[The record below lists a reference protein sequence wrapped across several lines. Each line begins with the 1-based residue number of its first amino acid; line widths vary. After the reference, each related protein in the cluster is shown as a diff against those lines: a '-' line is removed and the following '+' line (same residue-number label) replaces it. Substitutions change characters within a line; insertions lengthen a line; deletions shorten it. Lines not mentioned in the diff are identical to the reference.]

1 MGPLII
7 RTREVGGSGVFDLDS
22 LAQEVLT
29 ITMKV
34 IRKR

>member
-22 LAQEVLT
+22 LAQEAFDDHDESS
-29 ITMKV
+29 
-34 IRKR
+34 